1 MRQTLVLLKFVV
13 VVSSFIALSSHAA
26 PVDASA
32 DRQDAQSWLKRIHSA
47 AQALNYS
54 GTFVY
59 QQADQIR
66 TSRITHLLEGRNER
80 EKLEILDGKP
90 REYIRNNEEIICYVP
105 EIRTLLVEKRVTQD
119 VFPAIL
125 AATPAELAEHYD
137 IRKGEAGRVAGF
149 DCQALIL
156 EPKDN
161 LRYGYKLWAEKST
174 GLLLRAQTLNE
185 RSEVVEQIA
194 FTQLAIGN
202 VDRAKVKPSFPN
214 TAGWRVE
221 NAVMSQATFTGWN
234 VKAIPPGFRKIREM
248 KRMISDTPAALPI
261 AAGAP
266 SGPGTAG
273 VLTSSVKPTQ
283 RELSQIVFSDGL
295 AAISIFIEPTSQSR
309 TEGSMQ
315 QGAMNITG
323 KRQGD
328 FWLTI
333 VGEVPAAAI
342 KQVANSIEFKPR

>member
-1 MRQTLVLLKFVV
+1 MRRTFLLLKFVV
-13 VVSSFIALSSHAA
+13 VLSSFVALSSQAETA
-26 PVDASA
+26 LSA
-32 DRQDAQSWLKRIHSA
+32 GDGQDAQAWLRRIHSA
-47 AQALNYS
+47 AQKLNYS

-59 QQADQIR
+59 QQSNQIR
-66 TSRITHLLEGRNER
+66 TSRITHLLDGKNER

-105 EIRTLLVEKRVTQD
+105 EIKTMLVEKRVTQD

-125 AATPAELAEHYD
+125 AANPAELAEHYT
-137 IRKGEAGRVAGF
+137 IKKAESGRVAGF
-149 DCQALIL
+149 DSQAIVL

-174 GLLLRAQTLNE
+174 GLLLRAQTLDE
-185 RSEVVEQIA
+185 RNEVVEQIA
-194 FTQLAIGN
+194 FTQLTIGN
-202 VDRAKVKPSFPN
+202 VDRAKVKPSFSN
-214 TAGWRVE
+214 TAGWRIE
-221 NAVMSQATFTGWN
+221 NAEMSPAALTGWS
-234 VKAIPPGFRKIREM
+234 VKAVPLGFRKIREM
-248 KRMISDTPAALPI
+248 KRIISDTPAPPEANGGRP
-261 AAGAP
+261 AGAVSKP
-266 SGPGTAG
+266 S
-273 VLTSSVKPTQ
+273 Q
-283 RELSQIVFSDGL
+283 REVAQIVYSDGL
-295 AAISIFIEPTSQSR
+295 AAISVFIEPISQSR

>member
-1 MRQTLVLLKFVV
+1 MRQTFVLLKFVV
-13 VVSSFIALSSHAA
+13 VLSSFIALTSQ
-26 PVDASA
+26 A
-32 DRQDAQSWLKRIHSA
+32 DSQSPPGDMQDAQAWLKRIHSA
-47 AQALNYS
+47 AQKLNYS

-59 QQADQIR
+59 QQANQIR
-66 TSRITHLLEGRNER
+66 TSRITHLLDGRNER

-105 EIRTLLVEKRVTQD
+105 EIKTLLVEKRVTQD

-125 AATPAELAEHYD
+125 AASPAELAEHYI
-137 IRKGEAGRVAGF
+137 IRKAETGRVAGF
-149 DCQALIL
+149 DSQAIVL

-161 LRYGYKLWAEKST
+161 LRYGYKLWAEKAS
-174 GLLLRAQTLNE
+174 GLLLRAQTLDE
-185 RSEVVEQIA
+185 RNDVVEQIA

-202 VDRAKVKPSFPN
+202 VDRARVKPSFSN
-214 TAGWRVE
+214 TVGWRIE
-221 NAVMSQATFTGWN
+221 NAEMTPAALTGWS
-234 VKAIPPGFRKIREM
+234 VKAVPAGFRKIREM
-248 KRMISDTPAALPI
+248 KRIISDTPAPADQAPNRPAQI
-261 AAGAP
+261 AAR
-266 SGPGTAG
+266 
-273 VLTSSVKPTQ
+273 TSQ
-283 RELSQIVFSDGL
+283 REVSQIVYSDGL
-295 AAISIFIEPTSQSR
+295 AAISIFIEPISQSR